1 MSKTKRRIRKALM
14 AGAALYGANKLMSSG
29 KMKPTGA
36 PPSAKTPSSSKMI
49 GKMRTADSGATTM
62 TGGKVKFSV
71 DKNASPYEIRTKGD
85 EVRATN
91 EKIKKA
97 VVKRRDEGKLPAT
110 MPKTKS
116 QADALTNNFGFGL
129 GAKKGKMIKASQ
141 GYNARLDES
150 LGMRNRGANSQS
162 LKSRRNESKGMEKSM
177 GKGAYSGASTMA
189 KKGKMIKARGGVMV
203 KTKLNGNLYT
213 ETF

>member
-1 MSKTKRRIRKALM
+1 MSKTKRRIRKAIM
-14 AGAALYGANKLMSSG
+14 AGAALYGANKLMTSG
-29 KMKPTGA
+29 KLKPTGA

-71 DKNASPYEIRTKGD
+71 DKNATPFEIREKGD
-85 EVRATN
+85 KVRATN

-97 VVKRRDEGKLPAT
+97 VIKRKDKGMLSPT

-116 QADALTNNFGFGL
+116 QADALNSGFGFGL
-129 GAKKGKMIKASQ
+129 QARKGKMIKASQ

-150 LGMRNRGANSQS
+150 LGMRHRGAHSQS
-162 LKSRRNESKGMEKSM
+162 LKSRRDESKGMEKAM

>member
-1 MSKTKRRIRKALM
+1 MSKTKRRIRKAIM

-29 KMKPTGA
+29 RMKPTGA

-71 DKNASPYEIRTKGD
+71 DKDATPFEIKQKGD
-85 EVRATN
+85 KVRATN

-97 VVKRRDEGKLPAT
+97 VVKRRDEGKLSPT
-110 MPKTKS
+110 MPKRPG
-116 QADALTNNFGFGL
+116 QDYDFGFGL

-150 LGMRNRGANSQS
+150 LGMRNRGAHSQS
-162 LKSRRNESKGMEKSM
+162 LKSRRNESKGMEKAM